1 MKRREL
7 IALVG
12 GAAAWPLVARAQRS
26 AMPVI
31 GFVHLGSA
39 DQYAIYVA
47 AFLRGLKET
56 GHSEGQNV
64 AIEFRWAEGR
74 TDRLDE
80 LVADLVERKVALIVA
95 IPFLPARA
103 AMAATTT
110 IPIVF
115 EGGSDP
121 VAAGLVAS
129 LNRPGGNVTGVSNL
143 GVGLIA
149 KHFEIMH
156 ELVPGAKAIAVLLN
170 PNVQANFATSLKES
184 QMAATA
190 LGVELQILQAG
201 TATEIDSAFSAMAT
215 KRVGALIVSTD
226 CSPSAPLRQ
235 IEGLHGGRISG
246 SS

>member
-1 MKRREL
+1 MRRREF
-7 IALVG
+7 IAGLG
-12 GAAAWPLVARAQRS
+12 GAAAWPLVVRAQQS

-47 AFLRGLKET
+47 AFRRGLKET
-56 GHSEGQNV
+56 GRTEGQNV

-74 TDRLDE
+74 TDRLNE
-80 LVADLVERKVALIVA
+80 LVADLVQRKVALIVA

-129 LNRPGGNVTGVSNL
+129 LSRPGGNVTGVSNL

-184 QMAATA
+184 QTAAAA
-190 LGVELQILQAG
+190 LG
-201 TATEIDSAFSAMAT
+201 IDTNPAS
-215 KRVGALIVSTD
+215 RNCERD
-226 CSPSAPLRQ
+226 R
-235 IEGLHGGRISG
+235 
-246 SS
+246 